1 MKNTYIVLIIYIFFL
16 FYFCNY
22 AYAKVDENILKSC
35 FSNISEIK
43 KAVEKYNKENEE
55 KITDFHDYSTI
66 LFLIKRKYLKEIV
79 KPASSCMYNSIGDL
93 SDNGII
99 FCNIHGDIR
108 HFVYCDTFSS
118 ENLPKISR
126 VCPKELFKI
135 ELERIKKI
143 TELDEERREKDY
155 IRLLAKKKELF
166 VFTILGIIIGF
177 TELLRIIYKYTISNK
192 KSSLSNK

>member
-1 MKNTYIVLIIYIFFL
+1 
-16 FYFCNY
+16 
-22 AYAKVDENILKSC
+22 
-35 FSNISEIK
+35 
-43 KAVEKYNKENEE
+43 
-55 KITDFHDYSTI
+55 
-66 LFLIKRKYLKEIV
+66 
-79 KPASSCMYNSIGDL
+79 
-93 SDNGII
+93 
-99 FCNIHGDIR
+99 
-108 HFVYCDTFSS
+108 YCDTFSS